1 MSNKLIDPLA
11 QTFYVDNPK
20 GIFATSVDVYFYEGD
35 RNLPVTVELRP
46 TINGTPSA
54 TDIYPF
60 SSVTLEPSQVIVSPD
75 ASSRQGLR
83 LNLQYFLKE
92 KLFIV

>member
-20 GIFATSVDVYFYEGD
+20 GVFATSVDVYFYEGD

-75 ASSRQGLR
+75 ASSRDKV
-83 LNLQYFLKE
+83 Y
-92 KLFIV
+92 V

>member
-20 GIFATSVDVYFYEGD
+20 GIFATSVDVYFYDGD

-60 SSVTLEPSQVIVSPD
+60 SSVTLEPR
-75 ASSRQGLR
+75 SSYSISRCISFDKV
-83 LNLQYFLKE
+83 Y
-92 KLFIV
+92 V